1 MRIDLKLRL
10 FLALTGVALAALAVF
25 VVLQQ
30 LNLRDSF
37 LGYVNHSAAER
48 VAAARF
54 RLEMRYV
61 QFGSWD
67 FLDGRP
73 RLLMETLELAPRGD
87 GRRPPAPPPP
97 RGSRSPEPV
106 VPQPAGTPNGAD
118 DGAATGLDHPSRS
131 DPPPRDDAPAGN
143 DERQRDRPVFDDRRP
158 PPPGLRP
165 PFRDGRPPRPGAGF
179 PPRAGD
185 DRPPRPG
192 DGRPPRPI
200 DGPPPRPGDG
210 AEGPEQRPP
219 QSPPAAPTRGA
230 ASGGGGSAGASAAA
244 ASVPGPTAAP
254 PAAATPDV
262 AGGIDSPRGPPEDPR
277 PPPAGPFDLGPR
289 LALYDAA
296 RDPVVTAAQPSAH
309 YQEWPLHHG
318 SEVIGYLRLFD
329 AERIEGFDEIAFARS
344 QFRFAIWAALAV
356 LALAALSA
364 IALAARLRAPIGR
377 LAAATRS
384 LAGGD
389 YAVRVDAERG
399 DELGQLGG
407 DFNRLAT
414 ALDDHRNARRQWG
427 ADIAHELRTPL
438 AILRG
443 EIQAL
448 QDGVRP
454 LDRAA
459 LDSLEGESSRLGRL
473 IEDLYQLSLSD
484 AGALEYRFEAVDLVE
499 LLRDQ
504 VEQRRNPLALA
515 GLALAVDLGTLERL
529 VVRADATRLGQL
541 VDNLLVNAERYTD
554 APGRIELRLL
564 ADQRHA
570 RIVVDDSPPGVPP
583 SALPRLFERLY
594 RVEASRNRA
603 TAGAGLGLAICRNI
617 VLAHGGQISALNSPL
632 GGLRVV
638 VDLPLE
644 KTR

>member
-1 MRIDLKLRL
+1 L
-10 FLALTGVALAALAVF
+10 
-25 VVLQQ
+25 
-30 LNLRDSF
+30 
-37 LGYVNHSAAER
+37 
-48 VAAARF
+48 
-54 RLEMRYV
+54 
-61 QFGSWD
+61 
-67 FLDGRP
+67 
-73 RLLMETLELAPRGD
+73 
-87 GRRPPAPPPP
+87 
-97 RGSRSPEPV
+97 
-106 VPQPAGTPNGAD
+106 
-118 DGAATGLDHPSRS
+118 
-131 DPPPRDDAPAGN
+131 
-143 DERQRDRPVFDDRRP
+143 
-158 PPPGLRP
+158 
-165 PFRDGRPPRPGAGF
+165 
-179 PPRAGD
+179 
-185 DRPPRPG
+185 
-192 DGRPPRPI
+192 
-200 DGPPPRPGDG
+200 
-210 AEGPEQRPP
+210 
-219 QSPPAAPTRGA
+219 
-230 ASGGGGSAGASAAA
+230 
-244 ASVPGPTAAP
+244 
-254 PAAATPDV
+254 PD
-262 AGGIDSPRGPPEDPR
+262 DPR
-277 PPPAGPFDLGPR
+277 PPPAGPFDVGPR

-296 RDPVVTAAQPSAH
+296 REPVVSAAQMSAH
-309 YQEWPLHHG
+309 YQEWPLRRG
-318 SEVIGYLRLFD
+318 DEVIGYLRLFD

-344 QFRFAIWAALAV
+344 QLRFAIWAALAV

-364 IALAARLRAPIGR
+364 VALAARLRAPIGR

-389 YAVRVDAERG
+389 YTVRVDAERG

-414 ALDDHRNARRQWG
+414 ALDDHRTARRQWG

-459 LDSLEGESSRLGRL
+459 LDSLEGECNRLGRL

-484 AGALEYRFEAVDLVE
+484 AGALEYRFEAVDLAE
-499 LLRDQ
+499 LLREQ
-504 VEQRRNPLALA
+504 VDQRRNALAQA
-515 GLALAVDLGTLERL
+515 GLALALDLGGNDRL

-554 APGRIELRLL
+554 APGKIELRLL

-603 TAGAGLGLAICRNI
+603 AAGAGLGLAICRNI
-617 VLAHGGQISALNSPL
+617 VLAHGGQIAALNSPL

-644 KTR
+644 KSR